1 MTQEEK
7 QNYLRETILEKGYDT
22 NQFVQFLIDK
32 KGENGAD
39 VAVWSMPD
47 LKSVVK
53 EFIKLNGG
61 TVEEEPPK
69 PEPKQEKKPKK
80 VSMFDFMSDSK
91 SKPQTQQP
99 KPEPPKTQP
108 QAKVEGQKQPQSSMS
123 DLFQKSQPQ
132 QSNEQ
137 STNNST
143 TSTAPTENT
152 NTNSNFN
159 RSTSSNLSKNDTE
172 YGVIT
177 SETKKCKPCDVT
189 DIGKSENVKI
199 ELSKPEKKEGGFFSK
214 AYMTYLIST
223 LPVQYKVRRRYSDFT
238 WLRTALQELFPANLI
253 PPMPKK
259 TKFGQ
264 DQFAEAFVQKR
275 LRGLE
280 KFLNYLSK
288 DPIIKSSQIYF
299 DFLYIGAETDF
310 NSKKKVYEKTKPI
323 NDVQDF
329 KSVDEKA
336 PLLITSEKEGYLE
349 NIKDNTN
356 ININLLKKLNIS
368 FKSLYEE
375 MNSVTNRM
383 EEISQIWEQLH
394 KVSDKYF
401 DNNTTCESYKQMSIL
416 FKTWSK
422 ALKEQNKI
430 VNVDIREHFKYIRK
444 NLGSMKELSSS
455 IDSHKYNYQKGVKN
469 IISKKDDL
477 FKKSDVSK
485 WELDPKDKIDMSKI
499 TTDRQMALLK
509 MCPKETTN
517 VINLKEFYGF
527 YLNRI
532 ISEYERIR
540 NLHGVLNKEII
551 TTNVNKLTGVMSDFH
566 SCIGEVNSSLDS
578 ASIENTNDNKCKLKR
593 IPLDESLL
601 K

>member
-7 QNYLRETILEKGYDT
+7 QNFLRETILEKGYDT

-39 VAVWSMPD
+39 VAVWTMPD
-47 LKSVVK
+47 LKIVVK
-53 EFIKLNGG
+53 EFIKINGG

-69 PEPKQEKKPKK
+69 PEPKQEKKYAKK
-80 VSMFDFMSDSK
+80 VSMFDVMSDTK
-91 SKPQTQQP
+91 PKPQTQQP
-99 KPEPPKTQP
+99 KPEPPKAQT
-108 QAKVEGQKQPQSSMS
+108 QAKVETQKPPQASMS

-137 STNNST
+137 NNTST
-143 TSTAPTENT
+143 TSTANT
-152 NTNSNFN
+152 NTNTNFN
-159 RSTSSNLSKNDTE
+159 RGTSSNLSKNEDE
-172 YGVIT
+172 YGIIT
-177 SETKKCKPCDVT
+177 GETKKCSPCEVT

-238 WLRTALQELFPANLI
+238 WLRTALQNLFPANLI

-259 TKFGQ
+259 NKFSQ

-288 DPIIKSSQIYF
+288 DPIIKSSKLYF

-323 NDVQDF
+323 VDVQEF

-336 PLLITSEKEGYLE
+336 PLLITAEKEGYLE

-356 ININLLKKLNIS
+356 ININLFKKLNYS
-368 FKSLYEE
+368 FKSLFEE
-375 MNSVTNRM
+375 MNSVINRM
-383 EEISQIWEQLH
+383 EEISQLWEQLH

-401 DNNTTCESYKQMSIL
+401 DNNTTCESYKQMSNL

-422 ALKEQNKI
+422 VLKEQNTI

-455 IDSHKYNYQKGVKN
+455 IDSYKYNYQKGVKN
-469 IISKKDDL
+469 LINKKDDL
-477 FKKSDVSK
+477 FKRSDPSK
-485 WELDPKDKIDMSKI
+485 WELDPKEKLDMTKI
-499 TTDRQMALLK
+499 TTDRNMALLK
-509 MCPKETTN
+509 MCPKETAN

-532 ISEYERIR
+532 ISEYERMR
-540 NLHGVLNKEII
+540 NLNGILNKEII
-551 TTNVNKLTGVMSDFH
+551 TTNINKLAGILGDFH
-566 SCIGEVNSSLDS
+566 TCIGDINSSLDT
-578 ASIENTNDNKCKLKR
+578 ASTENSNDNKCKLNR

>member
-7 QNYLRETILEKGYDT
+7 QNFLRETILEKGYDT

-32 KGENGAD
+32 KGEDGAD

-47 LKSVVK
+47 LKAVVK

-69 PEPKQEKKPKK
+69 PEPKQEKKYTKK
-80 VSMFDFMSDSK
+80 VSMFDVMGDTK
-91 SKPQTQQP
+91 PKPQTQQP
-99 KPEPPKTQP
+99 KPEPPKVQT
-108 QAKVEGQKQPQSSMS
+108 QAKVETQKPPQTSMS

-132 QSNEQ
+132 QNNEQ
-137 STNNST
+137 NNAAT
-143 TSTAPTENT
+143 TSSANT
-152 NTNSNFN
+152 NANTNYNKSN
-159 RSTSSNLSKNDTE
+159 SSNLSKNEEE
-172 YGVIT
+172 YGIIIG
-177 SETKKCKPCDVT
+177 ETKKCKPCEVT
-189 DIGKSENVKI
+189 DIGKSQNIKI
-199 ELSKPEKKEGGFFSK
+199 EISKPEKKEGGFFSK

-238 WLRTALQELFPANLI
+238 WLRTALQNLFPANLI

-259 TKFGQ
+259 NKFGQ
-264 DQFAEAFVQKR
+264 DQFSDAFVQKR

-288 DPIIKSSQIYF
+288 DPIIKTSQLYF

-323 NDVQDF
+323 VDVQEF
-329 KSVDEKA
+329 KSLDEKA
-336 PLLITSEKEGYLE
+336 PLLITAEKEGYLE

-356 ININLLKKLNIS
+356 INMNLFKKLNYS
-368 FKSLYEE
+368 FKCLFDE
-375 MNSVTNRM
+375 MNSVINRM
-383 EEISQIWEQLH
+383 EEISKLWEDLH

-401 DNNTTCESYKQMSIL
+401 DNNTTCESYKQMSNL

-422 ALKEQNKI
+422 VLKEQNTI

-444 NLGSMKELSSS
+444 NFGSMKELSSS
-455 IDSHKYNYQKGVKN
+455 IDSYKYNYQKTSKN
-469 IISKKDDL
+469 LIYKKDDL
-477 FKKSDVSK
+477 FKRAEPSK
-485 WELDPKDKIDMSKI
+485 WELDPKEKIDMSKI

-509 MCPKETTN
+509 MCPKETANAITT
-517 VINLKEFYGF
+517 KEFYGY

-532 ISEYERIR
+532 ISEYERMR
-540 NLHGVLNKEII
+540 NLNGVLNKEII
-551 TTNVNKLTGVMSDFH
+551 TTNINKLTGIMGDFH
-566 SCIGEVNSSLDS
+566 TCIGEINSSLDT
-578 ASIENTNDNKCKLKR
+578 ASTENSNDNKCKLNR